1 MSHRNTLLAVGLVA
15 ATLTGT
21 AFAQAAK
28 PAAAKPATAPAN
40 GQVGERATPEMV
52 FEAWDKDKNKSLSLD
67 EFKAGW
73 TEIQQRQ
80 VIGKLHQ
87 NFVAMDANK
96 SGAIE
101 QSEYAN
107 LEVIKK
113 GGAKAPMLS
122 AFDAD
127 KNGKLD
133 FKEYVGM
140 IEAIMKSA
148 SAK

>member
-28 PAAAKPATAPAN
+28 PAAAKPASAPAN

-52 FEAWDKDKNKSLSLD
+52 FNAWDKDKNKSLSLD

-80 VIGKLHQ
+80 VIAKLHQ
-87 NFVAMDANK
+87 NFVAMDTNK
-96 SGAIE
+96 SGTLE
-101 QSEYAN
+101 QDEFAK
-107 LEVIKK
+107 LEIIKK
-113 GGAKAPMLS
+113 AGAKAPMMS

-127 KNGKLD
+127 KNGKLE
-133 FKEYVGM
+133 FKEYVEM
-140 IEAIMKSA
+140 IASMMKT
-148 SAK
+148 AK